1 VNDAVAEATKAVA
14 PFVGRGL
21 RDRMGRGFGPGGA
34 TLVRML
40 RNVPPETYDLAYA
53 SNDAEALLM
62 AQQLRGALT
71 NAGWTNATTTE
82 TSEPAAKLGISAAQ
96 VTPGIAA
103 LTKWAISTG
112 HSPEVRRVP
121 SLAHPRIVIGKQEPL
136 KPEASPR

>member
-1 VNDAVAEATKAVA
+1 
-14 PFVGRGL
+14 
-21 RDRMGRGFGPGGA
+21 MGRGFGPGGA

-40 RNVPPETYDLAYA
+40 RNVPPETYDLVYA

-82 TSEPAAKLGISAAQ
+82 TSEPAPKLGITAAQ

-121 SLAHPRIVIGKQEPL
+121 SLPHPRIVIGKQEPP